1 MSGAFA
7 WGGHQYTTIP
17 GNLLDP
23 CAESITNLDRALT
36 SSSLTN
42 VGVGLLKNKPKLTVV
57 SSLFNGSTNLANYM
71 HVDSNIFEGSPK
83 IQNTAYMF
91 FSCNKLKCSNFGL
104 IFDGLTELT
113 NCSYMFQNCYAITAT
128 IPNGL
133 LANCTRLTNIDSL
146 FGNCT
151 GLTTLPTSL
160 FRKNIADTNTLP
172 SLTSAR
178 GVFGGCT
185 KLTGDVPRTFFHGA
199 EAINNL
205 GESNY
210 DGGNRGFFQDT
221 KIVGYYDTMFDKLN
235 YLTNVTNF
243 FRNCTSLE
251 CHYTVNDLGEKI
263 THLNT
268 ISEDLFKNNTRLVYA
283 PSMFYNCTKIKGFIP
298 PLLFDSCRNT
308 ILNVSSMFYN
318 CTGLSGID
326 QDGDLGLIGLSDS
339 LFLNCKSLNYVQG
352 FMQSCTGYSCFV
364 PERLFSGCVSLRN
377 TSSMFASCKS
387 LQGGLSRILFD
398 SCRKTLENVASM
410 FAASTISGDIPEG
423 DYRIVQGIKS
433 YRVCLPSEEGAK
445 QVLLGEK
452 ITNPETQ
459 ISYSVVLEW
468 NPDLSSSI
476 TYDGSSY
483 VMPVLGDTLLV
494 EELGFLSDCINLTTT
509 AGMFSDCDNI
519 TGGIPSDLFYS
530 SDPFA
535 TFKITTTANMFYHCH
550 GLNKSYIDTNT
561 NETYYIPSDLFRY
574 CPLLEYTNNM
584 FQYCSLPTA
593 DLPNTLFDKQSKI
606 VSVANMF
613 YSTNVSGFITQNFLK
628 NCISSLNNAQ
638 GFFSGSRITNIASGF
653 LNLGGKNTRLQYIGG
668 IFKGCSSLEGTSPEF
683 WNKQK
688 FPSILE
694 SSAGYYGALAGTKVS
709 NLEDARAVNSNWVN

>member
-1 MSGAFA
+1 
-7 WGGHQYTTIP
+7 
-17 GNLLDP
+17 
-23 CAESITNLDRALT
+23 
-36 SSSLTN
+36 
-42 VGVGLLKNKPKLTVV
+42 
-57 SSLFNGSTNLANYM
+57 
-71 HVDSNIFEGSPK
+71 
-83 IQNTAYMF
+83 
-91 FSCNKLKCSNFGL
+91 
-104 IFDGLTELT
+104 
-113 NCSYMFQNCYAITAT
+113 
-128 IPNGL
+128 
-133 LANCTRLTNIDSL
+133 
-146 FGNCT
+146 
-151 GLTTLPTSL
+151 
-160 FRKNIADTNTLP
+160 
-172 SLTSAR
+172 
-178 GVFGGCT
+178 
-185 KLTGDVPRTFFHGA
+185 
-199 EAINNL
+199 
-205 GESNY
+205 
-210 DGGNRGFFQDT
+210 
-221 KIVGYYDTMFDKLN
+221 MFDKLN

-653 LNLGGKNTRLQYIGG
+653 LNLGGKNNMSNTITIELCAEDRARLNKLAAALEKRAAQADLTLSGAGITIGAVQAAAEPQEAAEEEAPQESTQEPESDAPAE
-668 IFKGCSSLEGTSPEF
+668 KVEPTVTLEQIQ
-683 WNKQK
+683 QK
-688 FPSILE
+688 VVQLAA
-694 SSAGYYGALAGTKVS
+694 AGADKKAKVREIINAYGTKVS
-709 NLEDARAVNSNWVN
+709 DLKDQPEKWDEVWQKLTALEG